1 MPTEENKALV
11 RRYVEEVWND
21 LKLDVVDELF
31 AADYT
36 IHQGMQSMPTS
47 HEALKQGIATI
58 RTAFPD
64 LHMAIDNLICEG
76 DKVGA
81 HWASHGT
88 QRGELRLPGV
98 PQSIPPSERDV
109 TFGEAA
115 IFRISN
121 GKLAEVWYASDRL
134 TMMRQ
139 LGLPTP

>member
-21 LKLDVVDELF
+21 LKLGVVDELF

-47 HEALKQGIATI
+47 HEALKQGITTI

-134 TMMRQ
+134 SMMRQ